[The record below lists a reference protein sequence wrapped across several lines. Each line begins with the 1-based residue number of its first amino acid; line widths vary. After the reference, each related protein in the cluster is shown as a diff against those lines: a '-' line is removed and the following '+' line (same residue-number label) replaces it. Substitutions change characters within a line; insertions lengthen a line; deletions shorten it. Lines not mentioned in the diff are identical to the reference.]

1 MVWVENMRFL
11 HNVLNLLGNCLALS
25 AETWLS
31 QNEEIKGGDNTSGLG
46 GLELNGEEE
55 ALDMGVAVCAG
66 LYSIHLAGAAIITN

>member
-1 MVWVENMRFL
+1 MVWVENMSFL

-25 AETWLS
+25 AETWPS

-55 ALDMGVAVCAG
+55 ALDMGVDVCAG
-66 LYSIHLAGAAIITN
+66 LFIAYN